1 MIIYNILYIL
11 YIIYN
16 ISFSLECYIYY
27 ILYNIYNIK
36 IFNTF
41 FSQTSALPDSGNCDL

>member
-16 ISFSLECYIYY
+16 IAFSLECYIYY
-27 ILYNIYNIK
+27 ILYNIYNTGLRNK
-36 IFNTF
+36 N
-41 FSQTSALPDSGNCDL
+41 LN